1 LKFFKYLT
9 LFSIFIIFL
18 TGCSQKEKE
27 TEYNKPALYWYN
39 EMLTQ
44 ISSYQLDSAD
54 ETYTSLES
62 EHRRSPLLPSATM
75 LIANAHMEDEEYE
88 LATYYYDQYLKRF
101 DDGKLSSYIRY
112 LKIKAKF
119 LAFKQQF
126 REQKLIDD
134 TLLEIYKYKKEFPNS
149 SYLYMVDNM
158 ESRLQ
163 MSKAILDLEIADLYE
178 RKEKPKASEY
188 YTQRAQNS
196 WQEVKSIEPVN
207 VPWYRAIFE

>member
-1 LKFFKYLT
+1 MKSFKYLT
-9 LFSIFIIFL
+9 FFTIFIIL
-18 TGCSQKEKE
+18 LNGCAQKEKE
-27 TEYNKPALYWYN
+27 TQYNKPALYWYN
-39 EMLTQ
+39 EMLSQ
-44 ISSYQLDSAD
+44 ISSYQLDLAD

-88 LATYYYDQYLKRF
+88 LASYYYDQYLKRF

-134 TLLEIYKYKKEFPNS
+134 TLLEILKYKKEFPHS
-149 SYLYMVDNM
+149 SYLYMVENM

-163 MSKAILDLEIADLYE
+163 MSKAALDLEIADLYE
-178 RKEKPKASEY
+178 RKDKPQAALV
-188 YTQRAQNS
+188 YTQRAQKS
-196 WQEVKSIEPVN
+196 WQEVDKIEPVD

>member
-1 LKFFKYLT
+1 MKFFKYLT
-9 LFSIFIIFL
+9 FYSIFIIFL
-18 TGCSQKEKE
+18 TGCAQKEKE
-27 TEYNKPALYWYN
+27 TQYNKPALYWYN

-44 ISSYQLDSAD
+44 IASYQLDSAD

-88 LATYYYDQYLKRF
+88 LASYYYDQYLKRF

-163 MSKAILDLEIADLYE
+163 MSKAVLDLEIADLYE

-188 YTQRAQNS
+188 YTQRAQKS